1 VRLIAEYRQIDYLP
15 APGDPIPIPEELVNL
30 GEPVESATS
39 LIGSE
44 RLDAIWEEL
53 KSRELPDLDQA
64 TAEHRR
70 LLEERLGQERGVLDE
85 QLAEVREQARAL
97 NQSRTQHPCHDCPRR
112 KEHQNN
118 LKSVADLERERGRME
133 TDLGKELTNEEERV
147 RRIIR
152 GIRDVL
158 HRFGYLHR
166 GYPTAK
172 ADTLANVFDTNGLIL
187 CEIIDR
193 GFLDKLSAP
202 DAAEVFSWF
211 AYDRDFRFGN
221 SFTLPN
227 RLVLLRR
234 RLDEL
239 THEVCG
245 IERSNGLF
253 ISNGHSEGFYGAMQA
268 WCHGA
273 TMSRT
278 LEQIELSEGDLVLT
292 FNKTIDLMRQVR
304 EMLAHAMPDHPL
316 RETLSQAEKLV
327 RRDIVEQSL
336 TIGFM
341 PVMSDETGTPA
352 EEGLVDVGATGEG

>member
-1 VRLIAEYRQIDYLP
+1 MDVSP
-15 APGDPIPIPEELVNL
+15 
-30 GEPVESATS
+30 
-39 LIGSE
+39 LIGAE
-44 RLDAIWEEL
+44 CLADIWAAL
-53 KSRELPDLDQA
+53 AARDLPDLEQMA
-64 TAEHRR
+64 SEHRR
-70 LLEERLGQERGVLDE
+70 VVEQRLADERHALDE
-85 QLAEVREQARAL
+85 QLADVREQTRQL
-97 NQSRTQHPCHDCPRR
+97 NQARNQHPCHTCPRR

-118 LKSVADLERERGRME
+118 LKAVADLERERGRVE
-133 TDLGKELTNEEERV
+133 ADLGRELTNEEERV

-172 ADTLANVFDTNGLIL
+172 ADTLANVFDTNALII
-187 CEIIDR
+187 CEMLDR
-193 GFLDKLSAP
+193 GFLDKLP
-202 DAAEVFSWF
+202 AASVAEIFSWF

-221 SFTLPN
+221 SFTLPG

-239 THEVCG
+239 AQEVFA

-253 ISNGHSEGFYGAMQA
+253 ISTGHSEGFYGAMRA
-268 WCHGA
+268 WCHGS
-273 TMSRT
+273 TMSRI

-304 EMLAHAMPDHPL
+304 AMLAQAMLAQAMPDHPV
-316 RETLSQAEKLV
+316 REVLAHAEQLV

-336 TIGFM
+336 SIGFM
-341 PVMSDETGTPA
+341 PLISEEDEAPVA
-352 EEGLVDVGATGEG
+352 D